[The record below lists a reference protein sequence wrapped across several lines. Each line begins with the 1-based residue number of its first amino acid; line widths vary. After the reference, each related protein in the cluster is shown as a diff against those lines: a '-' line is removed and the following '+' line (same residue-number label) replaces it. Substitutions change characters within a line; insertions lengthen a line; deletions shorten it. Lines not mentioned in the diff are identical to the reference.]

1 MLEPDDVSAILRFNE
16 LGRGSKRIARELG
29 ISRNTVKDYVAA
41 GGAHTFC
48 ISFPASLLLCL
59 RSRTIMGLS
68 RKATIQHR
76 LYVALSIQQH
86 QFTHLVHGKTTSI

>member
-1 MLEPDDVSAILRFNE
+1 MLEPDEVSAILRLNE
-16 LGRGSKRIARELG
+16 GSKRIARALV
-29 ISRNTVKDYVAA
+29 TVSAE
-41 GGAHTFC
+41 GAHTFC